1 VTFEVKAVFGAVT
14 ENTACLVFF
23 KDKGVALHKNFKAVL
38 FVFHIHKFSQFLWD
52 NYSAK
57 LINGANDACFLQL
70 KLNYDK
76 LSQSFPSGDYTS
88 VLDLLETIIY
98 YYDTYSDKEFKRL
111 LKGEK
116 NNDIRAFIMEVCV
129 FIKND
134 NPFISSPPKEA
145 EMMRTIKD
153 ALHNNNTKLG
163 INSLIQL
170 SREVETKEKLL
181 AKKEKENQIATI
193 ISVVGIILTL
203 FFGFFSVL
211 PFFTSQ

>member
-1 VTFEVKAVFGAVT
+1 MDQILDWALIILFLITLAGSVIYLYATFTKYDEIRLKLRRFYNAIVNIY
-14 ENTACLVFF
+14 E
-23 KDKGVALHKNFKAVL
+23 KDLEL
-38 FVFHIHKFSQFLWD
+38 
-52 NYSAK
+52 
-57 LINGANDACFLQL
+57 DACFLQL